1 MYIKAK
7 SPTKTNN
14 ERNVITM
21 RRSVKTAAILCAL
34 IMAATSVSAVT
45 AYADDTAQP
54 SVTAQ
59 ADTQKPNA
67 KNVKVGKV
75 TAVNGSEI
83 TLALGEYAKPE
94 KPAQTA
100 DNAAANDST
109 TTEKKEKPEKKQ
121 KVKPS
126 DSTAN
131 TTDATADSA
140 SNTAKTKPEGK
151 RGGKHKGGK
160 QGEFTEN
167 GKTLT
172 VTLTD
177 SISLK
182 KGGKTV
188 TTADIAVGDILE
200 LKYNDSDEL
209 VGIKISGE
217 KKTADKAADSTREKR
232 TRKTG
237 KTDTAKA
244 VTA

>member
-7 SPTKTNN
+7 PLQNNN

-45 AYADDTAQP
+45 AYADNTAQP
-54 SVTAQ
+54 AVTAQ
-59 ADTQKPNA
+59 ADTQKPKA
-67 KNVKVGKV
+67 KNIKVGKV

-83 TLALGEYAKPE
+83 TLALGEFAKPE

-100 DNAAANDST
+100 DNAAASDGT
-109 TTEKKEKPEKKQ
+109 TTVKKEKPEKKQ
-121 KVKPS
+121 KLKPS

-140 SNTAKTKPEGK
+140 SDTAKTKPESK
-151 RGGKHKGGK
+151 RGKHKGGK

-188 TTADIAVGDILE
+188 TAADIAVGDILE

-209 VGIKISGE
+209 VGIKVSGE
-217 KKTADKAADSTREKR
+217 KTEKSKPANGTKTKGARKDKKTAAEQ
-232 TRKTG
+232 
-237 KTDTAKA
+237 TA
-244 VTA
+244 

>member
-7 SPTKTNN
+7 SPTKTKN

-45 AYADDTAQP
+45 AYADDTAQ
-54 SVTAQ
+54 SAVTTQ
-59 ADTQKPNA
+59 ADTQKPKA
-67 KNVKVGKV
+67 KNIKVGKV

-83 TLALGEYAKPE
+83 TLALGEFAKPE
-94 KPAQTA
+94 KLAQTA
-100 DNAAANDST
+100 DNAAASDGT
-109 TTEKKEKPEKKQ
+109 TTGKKEKPEKKQ

-140 SNTAKTKPEGK
+140 SDTAKTKPEGK
-151 RGGKHKGGK
+151 RGSKHKGGK

-167 GKTLT
+167 GSTLT
-172 VTLTD
+172 ITLTD
-177 SISLK
+177 SVSLK
-182 KGGKTV
+182 NGGKAV
-188 TTADIAVGDILE
+188 TAADIAVGDILE

-209 VGIKISGE
+209 VGIKVSGDKTE
-217 KKTADKAADSTREKR
+217 KSKPENGTKTKGERKTKKTDSEQS
-232 TRKTG
+232 
-237 KTDTAKA
+237 

>member
-7 SPTKTNN
+7 SPTKTKN

-54 SVTAQ
+54 AVTTQ
-59 ADTQKPNA
+59 VDTQKPKA

-83 TLALGEYAKPE
+83 TLALGEFAKPE

-100 DNAAANDST
+100 DNAAASDGT

-140 SNTAKTKPEGK
+140 SDTAKTKPEGK
-151 RGGKHKGGK
+151 RGSKHKGGK

-167 GKTLT
+167 GSTLT
-172 VTLTD
+172 ITLTD
-177 SISLK
+177 SVSLK
-182 KGGKTV
+182 NGGKAV
-188 TTADIAVGDILE
+188 TAADIAVGDILE

-209 VGIKISGE
+209 VGIKVSGDKNE
-217 KKTADKAADSTREKR
+217 KSKPANGTKTKGE
-232 TRKTG
+232 RKTK

>member
-7 SPTKTNN
+7 SPTKTKN

-45 AYADDTAQP
+45 AYADDTAQ
-54 SVTAQ
+54 SAVTTQ
-59 ADTQKPNA
+59 ADTQKPKA
-67 KNVKVGKV
+67 KNIKVGKV

-83 TLALGEYAKPE
+83 TLALGEFAKPE

-100 DNAAANDST
+100 DNAAASDGT

-126 DSTAN
+126 DSAASSTE
-131 TTDATADSA
+131 ATADNA

-151 RGGKHKGGK
+151 RGKHKGGK

-167 GKTLT
+167 GTTLT

-188 TTADIAVGDILE
+188 TAADIAVGDILE

-209 VGIKISGE
+209 VGIKVSGE
-217 KKTADKAADSTREKR
+217 KAEKSKPANGTKTMGERKDK
-232 TRKTG
+232 
-237 KTDTAKA
+237 KTDSEQSATA
-244 VTA
+244 

>member
-1 MYIKAK
+1 
-7 SPTKTNN
+7 
-14 ERNVITM
+14 M

-54 SVTAQ
+54 AVTAQ
-59 ADTQKPNA
+59 ADTQKPKA
-67 KNVKVGKV
+67 KNIKVGKV

-83 TLALGEYAKPE
+83 TLALGEFAKPE

-100 DNAAANDST
+100 DNAEASDGT

-140 SNTAKTKPEGK
+140 SDTAKTKPEGK
-151 RGGKHKGGK
+151 RGKHKGGK

-188 TTADIAVGDILE
+188 TAADIAVGDILE

-209 VGIKISGE
+209 VGIKVSGE
-217 KKTADKAADSTREKR
+217 KTEKSKPANGTKTKGARKDKKTAAEQ
-232 TRKTG
+232 
-237 KTDTAKA
+237 TA
-244 VTA
+244 